1 MHRPIRGAPRTSVL
15 LAEAVPDRSDTLFRD
30 GVGSPGYRRRGFECE
45 GRSACPADEARGS
58 PFKVLLVGFGHLLGQ
73 GGGLPLS
80 IASEMTGHFTALE
93 EDLH

>member
-1 MHRPIRGAPRTSVL
+1 
-15 LAEAVPDRSDTLFRD
+15 
-30 GVGSPGYRRRGFECE
+30 
-45 GRSACPADEARGS
+45 
-58 PFKVLLVGFGHLLGQ
+58 VGFGHLLGQ